1 MTWAVVRQLLVGGA
15 AAVVLSARVGTQA
28 PATQAPPPSPPTA
41 TPKPAPPPAG
51 QAQPPATESGVQP
64 QPPASGQQPTS
75 PGAPEQPTF
84 RAGVEVVSL
93 NVTVT
98 ERDGRFVG
106 GLPQDAFSVFE
117 DGVKQDVIFF
127 SGTQL
132 PTALGLLV
140 DTSASMNEKLPI
152 AQQAAIGFI
161 QRMRPE
167 DLLTIVD
174 FDSRAE
180 ILQGFTAD
188 QPRLTAAIRRTTAGG
203 STSLYNAVYV
213 ALNEFKKIRAA
224 NAQNEVRRQ
233 AIVVLSDGED
243 TSSLVPFEEVLEL
256 AKRTEV
262 AIYAIG
268 LKDGGGGPRNR
279 PMGGFSES
287 DFVLKQFAQETG
299 GKAFFPTSA
308 EELSVIYG
316 SVADELAA
324 QYTVGYASRN
334 QRRDG
339 RWRRV
344 VVRVERPNTIART
357 KQGYYGPTN

>member
-1 MTWAVVRQLLVGGA
+1 MKRAVARQLLVAGA
-15 AAVVLSARVGTQA
+15 AALVLSARVGTQA
-28 PATQAPPPSPPTA
+28 PTTPTAPRPNVPATSPAAPPD
-41 TPKPAPPPAG
+41 G
-51 QAQPPATESGVQP
+51 QSQPPASESGVQP
-64 QPPASGQQPTS
+64 PATQPPAS
-75 PGAPEQPTF
+75 PEQPTF

-98 ERDGRFVG
+98 ERDGRFVS
-106 GLPQDAFSVFE
+106 GLPQEAFSVFE

-161 QRMRPE
+161 QRMRP
-167 DLLTIVD
+167 DDILTIVD

-188 QPRLTAAIRRTTAGG
+188 QPRLAAAIRRTTAGG

-224 NAQNEVRRQ
+224 SAQNEVRRQ

-256 AKRTEV
+256 AKRSEV
-262 AIYAIG
+262 AIYTIG
-268 LKDGGGGPRNR
+268 LKDGAGPRTR

-299 GKAFFPTSA
+299 GKAFFLTNA
-308 EELSVIYG
+308 EELSTIYG
-316 SVADELAA
+316 AVADELSA

-334 QRRDG
+334 PRRDG
-339 RWRRV
+339 RWRRI

-357 KQGYYGPTN
+357 KQGYYGPTE

>member
-1 MTWAVVRQLLVGGA
+1 MSPAFRRHLAIGGLA
-15 AAVVLSARVGTQA
+15 ALALSVRVGTQA
-28 PATQAPPPSPPTA
+28 PVQPPPPT
-41 TPKPAPPPAG
+41 PAPSPGTTRTPGTPPADAG
-51 QAQPPATESGVQP
+51 TQPPAP
-64 QPPASGQQPTS
+64 D
-75 PGAPEQPTF
+75 QPTF

-98 ERDGRFVG
+98 ERDGRFVA
-106 GLPQDAFSVFE
+106 GLPQEAFSVFE

-161 QRMRPE
+161 ERMRA
-167 DLLTIVD
+167 DDILTIVD
-174 FDSRAE
+174 FDSRTE
-180 ILQGFTAD
+180 ILQGFTPD
-188 QPRLTAAIRRTTAGG
+188 QARLVTAIKRTSAGG
-203 STSLYNAVYV
+203 STSLYNAIYV
-213 ALNEFKKIRAA
+213 ALNEFRKIRAA
-224 NAQNEVRRQ
+224 NAQSDVRRQ

-256 AKRTEV
+256 AKRSEV

-268 LKDGGGGPRNR
+268 LREGNGKSR
-279 PMGGFSES
+279 PLGGFSEA

-299 GKAFFPTSA
+299 GRAFFPTSA
-308 EELSVIYG
+308 DELSGIYG

-339 RWRRV
+339 RWRRI
-344 VVRVERPNTIART
+344 VVRVDRQNTIART

>member
-1 MTWAVVRQLLVGGA
+1 MSRALLRPFVVAAVA
-15 AAVVLSARVGTQA
+15 AAALTVRVGTQA
-28 PATQAPPPSPPTA
+28 PVTPASPEPVAQAPSQPVAPAA
-41 TPKPAPPPAG
+41 T
-51 QAQPPATESGVQP
+51 QPPAT
-64 QPPASGQQPTS
+64 PT
-75 PGAPEQPTF
+75 PAPEQPTF

-98 ERDGRFVG
+98 ERDGRFVS
-106 GLPQDAFSVFE
+106 GLPQEAFSVFE

-140 DTSASMNEKLPI
+140 DTSASMNERLPI
-152 AQQAAIGFI
+152 AQQAAIGFVE
-161 QRMRPE
+161 RMAA
-167 DLLTIVD
+167 DDVLTIID

-180 ILQGFTAD
+180 ILQGFTPD
-188 QPRLTAAIRRTTAGG
+188 QAKLAAAIKRTTAGG
-203 STSLYNAVYV
+203 STSLYNAVYI

-224 NAQNEVRRQ
+224 NSSQDVRRQ

-256 AKRTEV
+256 AKRSEV

-268 LKDGGGGPRNR
+268 LKDSDSKNR
-279 PMGGFSES
+279 PMGGFSEA

-299 GKAFFPTSA
+299 GKAFFPSNA
-308 EELSVIYG
+308 NELPAIYG
-316 SVADELAA
+316 AVADELAA
-324 QYTVGYASRN
+324 QYTIGYASRN
-334 QRRDG
+334 ARRDG
-339 RWRRV
+339 RWRRI

-357 KQGYYGPTN
+357 KQGYYAPTS

>member
-1 MTWAVVRQLLVGGA
+1 MTRAVVRQCLTGGA
-15 AAVVLSARVGTQA
+15 AALVLTVRVGTQA
-28 PATQAPPPSPPTA
+28 PATPMPRPSPPPAAPA
-41 TPKPAPPPAG
+41 TSPATQPPATDSG
-51 QAQPPATESGVQP
+51 AQPPAAG
-64 QPPASGQQPTS
+64 QPPVPAE
-75 PGAPEQPTF
+75 PGQPTF

-98 ERDGRFVG
+98 ERDGRFVS
-106 GLPQDAFSVFE
+106 GLPQEAFSVFE

-167 DLLTIVD
+167 DILTIVD

-268 LKDGGGGPRNR
+268 LKDGGGPRNR

-308 EELSVIYG
+308 DELSVIYG

-339 RWRRV
+339 RWRRI

>member
-1 MTWAVVRQLLVGGA
+1 MTLAVLRQLLVGGA
-15 AAVVLSARVGTQA
+15 AALVLSARVGTQA
-28 PATQAPPPSPPTA
+28 PATQTPPPSPPTS
-41 TPKPAPPPAG
+41 TPAKAPGPPPAG
-51 QAQPPATESGVQP
+51 QEQPPATESGA
-64 QPPASGQQPTS
+64 QPPAAGQQPPR

-98 ERDGRFVG
+98 ERDGRFVS
-106 GLPQDAFSVFE
+106 GLPQEAFSVFE
-117 DGVKQDVIFF
+117 DGVKQDVMFF

-152 AQQAAIGFI
+152 AQQAAVGFI

-167 DLLTIVD
+167 DLVTIVD

-188 QPRLTAAIRRTTAGG
+188 QNRLTSAIRRTTAGG

-224 NAQNEVRRQ
+224 SAQNEVRRQ

-268 LKDGGGGPRNR
+268 LKDGGGPRNR

-308 EELSVIYG
+308 DELTNIYG
-316 SVADELAA
+316 AVADELAA

-334 QRRDG
+334 VRRDG
-339 RWRRV
+339 RWRRI

-357 KQGYYGPTN
+357 KQGYYGPT

>member
-1 MTWAVVRQLLVGGA
+1 MTSGVIGQLLAGV
-15 AAVVLSARVGTQA
+15 AVALVLTARVGSQAPAPAPAPLPA
-28 PATQAPPPSPPTA
+28 PATQGPPGAAAQT
-41 TPKPAPPPAG
+41 PPPAAG
-51 QAQPPATESGVQP
+51 AQPQAPDQP
-64 QPPASGQQPTS
+64 S
-75 PGAPEQPTF
+75 F
-84 RAGVEVVSL
+84 RAGIEVVSL

-98 ERDGRFVG
+98 ERDGRFVN
-106 GLPQDAFSVFE
+106 GLTQESFSVFE

-127 SGTQL
+127 SGTRL

-140 DTSASMNEKLPI
+140 DTSASMNDKLPI
-152 AQQAAIGFI
+152 AQQAAIGFV
-161 QRMRPE
+161 QRMRPD

-180 ILQGFTAD
+180 ILQAFTAD
-188 QPRLTAAIRRTTAGG
+188 QARLSAAIKRTTAGG

-224 NAQNEVRRQ
+224 SAQSEVRRQ

-256 AKRTEV
+256 AKRSEV
-262 AIYAIG
+262 AIYTIG
-268 LKDGGGGPRNR
+268 LKDGNGPRGR
-279 PMGGFSES
+279 PSSGFSES

-308 EELSVIYG
+308 DELSGIYG

-334 QRRDG
+334 PRRDG

-344 VVRVERPNTIART
+344 VVRVERPNTLART
-357 KQGYYGPTN
+357 KQGYYGPTE

>member
-1 MTWAVVRQLLVGGA
+1 MTGRGVWQWVLGGA
-15 AAVVLSARVGTQA
+15 AIVLLTAHVGTQA
-28 PATQAPPPSPPTA
+28 PA
-41 TPKPAPPPAG
+41 
-51 QAQPPATESGVQP
+51 PPATPAPAQP
-64 QPPASGQQPTS
+64 QTPVPQAPAPGDPATATTQPPGQLPGQPPGPPA
-75 PGAPEQPTF
+75 APDQPTF

-98 ERDGRFVG
+98 ERDGRFVS
-106 GLPQDAFSVFE
+106 GLPQEAFSVFE

-140 DTSASMNEKLPI
+140 DTSASMNEKLPV

-161 QRMRPE
+161 ERMRA
-167 DLLTIVD
+167 DDILTIVD

-180 ILQGFTAD
+180 ILQGFTSD
-188 QPRLTAAIRRTTAGG
+188 QARLATAIRRTTAGG
-203 STSLYNAVYV
+203 STSLYNAVYI

-224 NAQNEVRRQ
+224 SAQNEVRRQ

-268 LKDGGGGPRNR
+268 LKDGAPRGR

-299 GKAFFPTSA
+299 GKAFFVTNPDDLA
-308 EELSVIYG
+308 GIYG
-316 SVADELAA
+316 AVADELAA

-357 KQGYYGPTN
+357 KQGYYGPTE

>member
-1 MTWAVVRQLLVGGA
+1 MIRPGVRLA
-15 AAVVLSARVGTQA
+15 AAGPAAALLLTTHVLTQAQA
-28 PATQAPPPSPPTA
+28 PAGDDLTARPAPAQVPAPPSPQDRP
-41 TPKPAPPPAG
+41 
-51 QAQPPATESGVQP
+51 AQPAD
-64 QPPASGQQPTS
+64 
-75 PGAPEQPTF
+75 QPTF

-98 ERDGRFVG
+98 ERDGRFVS
-106 GLPQDAFSVFE
+106 GLPQEAFSVYE
-117 DGVKQDVIFF
+117 DGVKQEIIFF

-140 DTSASMNEKLPI
+140 DTSASMNDKMAI
-152 AQQAAIGFI
+152 TQQAAIGFVE
-161 QRMRPE
+161 RMRAE
-167 DLLTIVD
+167 DILTIVD

-180 ILQGFTAD
+180 ILQGFTSD
-188 QPRLTAAIRRTTAGG
+188 QAQLTAAIRRTTAGG

-224 NAQNEVRRQ
+224 NTQQEVRRQ

-256 AKRTEV
+256 AKRSEV
-262 AIYAIG
+262 AIYTIG
-268 LKDGGGGPRNR
+268 LKDGADKAR
-279 PMGGFSES
+279 PMGGFRES
-287 DFVLKQFAQETG
+287 DFVLRQFAQETG

-308 EELSVIYG
+308 AELPAIYG
-316 SVADELAA
+316 QVADELAS
-324 QYTVGYASRN
+324 QYTLGYASRN
-334 QRRDG
+334 ARRDG

-357 KQGYYGPTN
+357 KQGYYGPTE

>member
-1 MTWAVVRQLLVGGA
+1 MTQALLRTILAGSV
-15 AAVVLSARVGTQA
+15 AAVLAQAPVGSQA
-28 PATQAPPPSPPTA
+28 PA
-41 TPKPAPPPAG
+41 
-51 QAQPPATESGVQP
+51 P
-64 QPPASGQQPTS
+64 QPPVPAPAEQAPAAAPAQDPAQAADQPI
-75 PGAPEQPTF
+75 F

-98 ERDGRFVG
+98 ERDGKFVT
-106 GLPQDAFSVFE
+106 GLAKESFSVFE
-117 DGVKQDVIFF
+117 DGVKQDIIFF
-127 SGTQL
+127 SGTAL
-132 PTALGLLV
+132 PTALGLLI
-140 DTSASMNEKLPI
+140 DTSASMNDKMAI
-152 AQQAAIGFI
+152 TQQAAIGFVD
-161 QRMRPE
+161 RMHAE
-167 DLLTIVD
+167 DVLTIVD

-180 ILQGFTAD
+180 ILQGFTAE
-188 QPRLTAAIRRTTAGG
+188 RASLAAAIKRTTAGG
-203 STSLYNAVYV
+203 STSLYNAVYI

-224 NAQNEVRRQ
+224 NTQQEVRRQ

-256 AKRTEV
+256 AKRSEV

-268 LKDGGGGPRNR
+268 LKDPGAKGR

-299 GKAFFPTSA
+299 GKAFFPTDA
-308 EELSVIYG
+308 DALPAIYAA
-316 SVADELAA
+316 VADELAA

-339 RWRRV
+339 RWRRI

-357 KQGYYGPTN
+357 KQGYYAPTS

>member
-1 MTWAVVRQLLVGGA
+1 M
-15 AAVVLSARVGTQA
+15 
-28 PATQAPPPSPPTA
+28 
-41 TPKPAPPPAG
+41 
-51 QAQPPATESGVQP
+51 
-64 QPPASGQQPTS
+64 
-75 PGAPEQPTF
+75 
-84 RAGVEVVSL
+84 
-93 NVTVT
+93 
-98 ERDGRFVG
+98 
-106 GLPQDAFSVFE
+106 FE

-161 QRMRPE
+161 QRMRP
-167 DLLTIVD
+167 DDILTIVD

-268 LKDGGGGPRNR
+268 LKDGGGPRNR

-308 EELSVIYG
+308 DELPVIYG
-316 SVADELAA
+316 V
-324 QYTVGYASRN
+324 
-334 QRRDG
+334 RR
-339 RWRRV
+339 R
-344 VVRVERPNTIART
+344 
-357 KQGYYGPTN
+357 

>member
-1 MTWAVVRQLLVGGA
+1 MSRALLSQIVVGA
-15 AAVVLSARVGTQA
+15 AAATVLSVRVGTQA
-28 PATQAPPPSPPTA
+28 PATPAPTPAQPVVPTA
-41 TPKPAPPPAG
+41 SQPAA
-51 QAQPPATESGVQP
+51 P
-64 QPPASGQQPTS
+64 QV
-75 PGAPEQPTF
+75 PEQPTF

-98 ERDGRFVG
+98 ERDGRFVS
-106 GLPQDAFSVFE
+106 GLPQEAFSVFE
-117 DGVKQDVIFF
+117 DGVKQEVIFF

-140 DTSASMNEKLPI
+140 DTSASMNEKLPV

-161 QRMRPE
+161 ERMAA
-167 DLLTIVD
+167 DDILTIID

-180 ILQGFTAD
+180 ILQGFTPD
-188 QPRLTAAIRRTTAGG
+188 QAKLATAIKRTTAGG
-203 STSLYNAVYV
+203 STSLYNAVYI

-224 NAQNEVRRQ
+224 NSTQEVRRQ

-256 AKRTEV
+256 AKRSEV

-268 LKDGGGGPRNR
+268 LKDGGAKNR
-279 PMGGFSES
+279 PMGGFSEA

-308 EELSVIYG
+308 DELPAIYG
-316 SVADELAA
+316 AVADELAA

-334 QRRDG
+334 ARRDG

-357 KQGYYGPTN
+357 KQGYYAPSS

>member
-1 MTWAVVRQLLVGGA
+1 MTAGAVRQLVAGGA
-15 AAVVLSARVGTQA
+15 VALVLTARVGSQA
-28 PATQAPPPSPPTA
+28 PATPAAPTPVPPVAAAAPDAAAQAPAQTPPD
-41 TPKPAPPPAG
+41 
-51 QAQPPATESGVQP
+51 QPPAP
-64 QPPASGQQPTS
+64 D
-75 PGAPEQPTF
+75 QPTF
-84 RAGVEVVSL
+84 RAGIEVVSL

-98 ERDGRFVG
+98 ERDGRFVN
-106 GLPQDAFSVFE
+106 GLTQEAFSVFE
-117 DGVKQDVIFF
+117 DGVKQEVIFF
-127 SGTQL
+127 SGTRL

-140 DTSASMNEKLPI
+140 DTSASMNDKLPI
-152 AQQAAIGFI
+152 AQQAAIGFV
-161 QRMRPE
+161 QRMRPD

-180 ILQGFTAD
+180 ILQAFTAD
-188 QPRLTAAIRRTTAGG
+188 QARLSTAIKRTTAGG

-224 NAQNEVRRQ
+224 SAQSEVRRQ

-256 AKRTEV
+256 AKRSEV

-268 LKDGGGGPRNR
+268 LKDGNGPRGR
-279 PMGGFSES
+279 AAGGFNES

-308 EELSVIYG
+308 DELSGIYG
-316 SVADELAA
+316 AVADELAA

-334 QRRDG
+334 PRRDG

-344 VVRVERPNTIART
+344 VVRVERPNTLART
-357 KQGYYGPTN
+357 KQGYYGPTE

>member
-1 MTWAVVRQLLVGGA
+1 MMRVLLRRAVLGVAATVSLS
-15 AAVVLSARVGTQA
+15 AAV
-28 PATQAPPPSPPTA
+28 ATQTPTTPVPAQPSAP
-41 TPKPAPPPAG
+41 
-51 QAQPPATESGVQP
+51 AQPPAAP
-64 QPPASGQQPTS
+64 QDPLPPT
-75 PGAPEQPTF
+75 PEQPTF

-98 ERDGRFVG
+98 ERDGRFVS
-106 GLPQDAFSVFE
+106 GLPQESFSVFE
-117 DGVKQDVIFF
+117 DGVKQEVIFF

-161 QRMRPE
+161 ERMRA
-167 DLLTIVD
+167 DDILTIVD

-188 QPRLTAAIRRTTAGG
+188 QARLVTAIKRTTAGG
-203 STSLYNAVYV
+203 STSLYNAIYV

-224 NAQNEVRRQ
+224 SAQNEVRRQ

-243 TSSLVPFEEVLEL
+243 TSSLVQFEEVLEL

-268 LKDGGGGPRNR
+268 LKDGSARTR
-279 PMGGFSES
+279 PMGGFSEA

-308 EELSVIYG
+308 DELASIYG
-316 SVADELAA
+316 AVADELAA
-324 QYTVGYASRN
+324 QYTLGYASRN
-334 QRRDG
+334 VRRDG

-344 VVRVERPNTIART
+344 VVRVERPNTVART
-357 KQGYYGPTN
+357 KQGYYGPTE

>member
-1 MTWAVVRQLLVGGA
+1 MTRAVLRQCLTGGA
-15 AAVVLSARVGTQA
+15 AALVLTVRVGTQA
-28 PATQAPPPSPPTA
+28 PTAPMPRPSPPTTAPA
-41 TPKPAPPPAG
+41 TSPAT
-51 QAQPPATESGVQP
+51 QPPATESGA
-64 QPPASGQQPTS
+64 QPPAAGQPPVPAE
-75 PGAPEQPTF
+75 PGQPTF

-98 ERDGRFVG
+98 ERDGRFVS

-117 DGVKQDVIFF
+117 DGVKQEVIFF

-167 DLLTIVD
+167 DILTIVD

-268 LKDGGGGPRNR
+268 LKDGGGPRNR

-308 EELSVIYG
+308 DELSVIYG

-339 RWRRV
+339 RWRRI

>member
-1 MTWAVVRQLLVGGA
+1 MSRTTLRALLIGGVSA
-15 AAVVLSARVGTQA
+15 LCLSTSVWTQA
-28 PATQAPPPSPPTA
+28 PTPQTPT
-41 TPKPAPPPAG
+41 PPPAAPAAPAASE
-51 QAQPPATESGVQP
+51 AQPPTPPPDPDAQAADQP
-64 QPPASGQQPTS
+64 V
-75 PGAPEQPTF
+75 F

-93 NVTVT
+93 TVTVT
-98 ERDGRFVG
+98 ERDGRFVQ
-106 GLPQDAFSVFE
+106 GLPQEAFSVFE

-140 DTSASMNEKLPI
+140 DTSASMNEKLPV

-161 QRMRPE
+161 QRMRA
-167 DLLTIVD
+167 DDILTIVD

-180 ILQGFTAD
+180 ILQGFTPD
-188 QPRLTAAIRRTTAGG
+188 QEKLTTAIKRTTAGG

-224 NAQNEVRRQ
+224 SSQQEVRRQ

-256 AKRTEV
+256 AKRSEV

-268 LKDGGGGPRNR
+268 LKESNGKGR
-279 PMGGFSES
+279 PLGGFSES
-287 DFVLKQFAQETG
+287 DFVLKQFAMETG

-308 EELSVIYG
+308 DQLTAIYS

-324 QYTVGYASRN
+324 QYTIGYASRN

-357 KQGYYGPTN
+357 KQGYYGPTE

>member
-1 MTWAVVRQLLVGGA
+1 M
-15 AAVVLSARVGTQA
+15 
-28 PATQAPPPSPPTA
+28 
-41 TPKPAPPPAG
+41 
-51 QAQPPATESGVQP
+51 
-64 QPPASGQQPTS
+64 
-75 PGAPEQPTF
+75 
-84 RAGVEVVSL
+84 
-93 NVTVT
+93 TVT
-98 ERDGRFVG
+98 ERDGRFVS
-106 GLPQDAFSVFE
+106 GLPQEAFSVFE
-117 DGVKQDVIFF
+117 DGVKQEVIFF

-161 QRMRPE
+161 QRMRP
-167 DLLTIVD
+167 DDILTIVD

-188 QPRLTAAIRRTTAGG
+188 QARLTAAIRRTTAGG

-224 NAQNEVRRQ
+224 SAQNEVRRQ

-268 LKDGGGGPRNR
+268 LKDGAGPRNR

-308 EELSVIYG
+308 DELSVIYG
-316 SVADELAA
+316 
-324 QYTVGYASRN
+324 VG
-334 QRRDG
+334 RR
-339 RWRRV
+339 
-344 VVRVERPNTIART
+344 
-357 KQGYYGPTN
+357 

>member
-1 MTWAVVRQLLVGGA
+1 MTATARALMAVGV
-15 AAVVLSARVGTQA
+15 AAVLLSSRVLTQGQA
-28 PATQAPPPSPPTA
+28 PAAPAQP
-41 TPKPAPPPAG
+41 PAPPPQGDGLTVQQVAPQTPAAPEPG
-51 QAQPPATESGVQP
+51 Q
-64 QPPASGQQPTS
+64 
-75 PGAPEQPTF
+75 PGAAPAQPEQPAF
-84 RAGVEVVSL
+84 RTGVEVVSL

-98 ERDGRFVG
+98 ERDGRFVS
-106 GLPQDAFSVFE
+106 GLPQEAFSVFE
-117 DGVKQDVIFF
+117 DGVKQEVIFF

-140 DTSASMNEKLPI
+140 DTSASMNDKLPV

-161 QRMRPE
+161 ERMRA
-167 DLLTIVD
+167 DDILTIVD

-180 ILQGFTAD
+180 ILQGFTPD
-188 QPRLTAAIRRTTAGG
+188 QERLTAAIRRTTAGG

-268 LKDGGGGPRNR
+268 LKDGEKGRGL
-279 PMGGFSES
+279 GGFRES

-299 GKAFFPTSA
+299 GKAFFPNSA
-308 EELSVIYG
+308 DELPAIYG

-324 QYTVGYASRN
+324 QYTIGYASRN
-334 QRRDG
+334 TRRDG

-357 KQGYYGPTN
+357 KQGYYGPTE

>member
-1 MTWAVVRQLLVGGA
+1 MRQALLRGFIVGA
-15 AAVVLSARVGTQA
+15 AAVVALSARVDTQA
-28 PATQAPPPSPPTA
+28 PTTPAQPPPSSSAPQVPD
-41 TPKPAPPPAG
+41 TPSAPQTPAPPAG
-51 QAQPPATESGVQP
+51 SAQPPA
-64 QPPASGQQPTS
+64 
-75 PGAPEQPTF
+75 PGAPAGPDQPTF

-98 ERDGRFVG
+98 ERDGRFVS
-106 GLPQDAFSVFE
+106 GLPQEAFSVFE
-117 DGVKQDVIFF
+117 DGVKQEVIFF

-140 DTSASMNEKLPI
+140 DTSASMNEKLPV

-161 QRMRPE
+161 ERMRAE
-167 DLLTIVD
+167 DIVTIVD

-180 ILQGFTAD
+180 ILQGFTPD
-188 QPRLTAAIRRTTAGG
+188 QVKLATAIRRTTAGG

-224 NAQNEVRRQ
+224 NKQDEVRRQ

-256 AKRTEV
+256 AKRSEV

-268 LKDGGGGPRNR
+268 LKDGAAKTR
-279 PMGGFSES
+279 PMGGFNEA

-308 EELSVIYG
+308 DELAGIYG

-357 KQGYYGPTN
+357 KQGYYGPTE

>member
-1 MTWAVVRQLLVGGA
+1 MRRAFLRQIVIGA
-15 AAVVLSARVGTQA
+15 AAAAALTAHVD
-28 PATQAPPPSPPTA
+28 TQAPPTLAPTWPAAPAAATKLDDTQTPAAPVTDQARPPV
-41 TPKPAPPPAG
+41 PQAPD
-51 QAQPPATESGVQP
+51 
-64 QPPASGQQPTS
+64 
-75 PGAPEQPTF
+75 QPTF

-98 ERDGRFVG
+98 ERDGRFVS
-106 GLPQDAFSVFE
+106 GLPQEAFSVFE
-117 DGVKQDVIFF
+117 DGVKQEVIFF

-140 DTSASMNEKLPI
+140 DTSASMNDKLPI

-161 QRMRPE
+161 ERMRAE
-167 DLLTIVD
+167 DILTIVD

-180 ILQGFTAD
+180 ILQGFTPD
-188 QPRLTAAIRRTTAGG
+188 QAKLATAIRRTTAGG

-213 ALNEFKKIRAA
+213 ALNEFKKVRAA
-224 NAQNEVRRQ
+224 SAQAEVRRQ

-256 AKRTEV
+256 AKRSEV

-268 LKDGGGGPRNR
+268 LKDGGAKGR
-279 PMGGFSES
+279 PMGGFSEA

-308 EELSVIYG
+308 DELHAIYA
-316 SVADELAA
+316 SVADELAS

-339 RWRRV
+339 RWRRI

-357 KQGYYGPTN
+357 KQGYYGPTD

>member
-1 MTWAVVRQLLVGGA
+1 MTQALLRTILAGSV
-15 AAVVLSARVGTQA
+15 AAVLAQAPVGSQA
-28 PATQAPPPSPPTA
+28 PA
-41 TPKPAPPPAG
+41 
-51 QAQPPATESGVQP
+51 P
-64 QPPASGQQPTS
+64 QPPVPAPAADQAPAAAPPQDPAQAADQPI
-75 PGAPEQPTF
+75 F

-98 ERDGRFVG
+98 ERDGKFVT
-106 GLPQDAFSVFE
+106 GLAKESFSVFE
-117 DGVKQDVIFF
+117 DGVKQDIIFF
-127 SGTQL
+127 SGTAL
-132 PTALGLLV
+132 PTALGLLI
-140 DTSASMNEKLPI
+140 DTSASMNDKMAI
-152 AQQAAIGFI
+152 TQQAAIGFVD
-161 QRMRPE
+161 RMHAE
-167 DLLTIVD
+167 DVLTIVD

-180 ILQGFTAD
+180 ILQGFTAE
-188 QPRLTAAIRRTTAGG
+188 RASLAAAIKRTTAGG
-203 STSLYNAVYV
+203 STSLYNAVYI

-224 NAQNEVRRQ
+224 NTQQEVRRQ

-256 AKRTEV
+256 AKRSEV

-268 LKDGGGGPRNR
+268 LKDPGAKGR

-299 GKAFFPTSA
+299 GKAFFPTDA
-308 EELSVIYG
+308 DALPAIYAA
-316 SVADELAA
+316 VADELAA

-339 RWRRV
+339 RWRRI

-357 KQGYYGPTN
+357 KQGYYAPTS

>member
-1 MTWAVVRQLLVGGA
+1 MSRALLRQIVLGA
-15 AAVVLSARVGTQA
+15 AAASVLSVRVGTQA
-28 PATQAPPPSPPTA
+28 PATPAPAAQAPAVPAPNQPPT
-41 TPKPAPPPAG
+41 PP
-51 QAQPPATESGVQP
+51 V
-64 QPPASGQQPTS
+64 
-75 PGAPEQPTF
+75 PEQPTF

-98 ERDGRFVG
+98 ERDGRFVS
-106 GLPQDAFSVFE
+106 GLPQEAFAVFE
-117 DGVKQDVIFF
+117 DGVRQDVIFF

-140 DTSASMNEKLPI
+140 DTSASMNERLPI

-161 QRMRPE
+161 ERMAA
-167 DLLTIVD
+167 DDILTIID

-180 ILQGFTAD
+180 ILQGFTPD
-188 QPRLTAAIRRTTAGG
+188 QAKLATAIKRTTAGG
-203 STSLYNAVYV
+203 STSLYNAIYI

-224 NAQNEVRRQ
+224 NSAQEVRRQ

-256 AKRTEV
+256 AKRSEV

-268 LKDGGGGPRNR
+268 LKDPAARNR
-279 PMGGFSES
+279 PMGGFSEA

-299 GKAFFPTSA
+299 GKAFFPSSA
-308 EELSVIYG
+308 DELAVIYG
-316 SVADELAA
+316 AVADELAA
-324 QYTVGYASRN
+324 QYTIGYASRN
-334 QRRDG
+334 PRRDG

-357 KQGYYGPTN
+357 KQGYYAPSS

>member
-1 MTWAVVRQLLVGGA
+1 MTPAVVRQLLVAGA
-15 AAVVLSARVGTQA
+15 AALVLSARVGTQ
-28 PATQAPPPSPPTA
+28 PATQAPPPSPPRA
-41 TPKPAPPPAG
+41 PAQPSVPPPTG
-51 QAQPPATESGVQP
+51 QAQPPATESGVA
-64 QPPASGQQPTS
+64 QPPASAQQPPV
-75 PGAPEQPTF
+75 PGAAEQPTF
-84 RAGVEVVSL
+84 RSGVEVVSL

-98 ERDGRFVG
+98 ERDGRFVS

-152 AQQAAIGFI
+152 AQQAAVGFI
-161 QRMRPE
+161 ERMRPD
-167 DLLTIVD
+167 DLMTIVD

-180 ILQGFTAD
+180 ILQTFTAD
-188 QPRLTAAIRRTTAGG
+188 QQRLTSAIRRTTAGG

-224 NAQNEVRRQ
+224 SAQTEVRRQ
-233 AIVVLSDGED
+233 AVVVLSDGED

-256 AKRTEV
+256 AKRSEV
-262 AIYAIG
+262 GIYAIG
-268 LKDGGGGPRNR
+268 LKDGGGPRNR

-299 GKAFFPTSA
+299 GKAFFPTGADELPTIYSA
-308 EELSVIYG
+308 
-316 SVADELAA
+316 VADELAA

-334 QRRDG
+334 ARRDG
-339 RWRRV
+339 RWRRI

-357 KQGYYGPTN
+357 KQGYYGPT

>member
-1 MTWAVVRQLLVGGA
+1 MSRTALRTLLTSGVSALCLSTSVWTRTPAPQTPTPTPAQAVPAQADPAQPVPVPP
-15 AAVVLSARVGTQA
+15 A
-28 PATQAPPPSPPTA
+28 PAE
-41 TPKPAPPPAG
+41 
-51 QAQPPATESGVQP
+51 TE
-64 QPPASGQQPTS
+64 AQPTS
-75 PGAPEQPTF
+75 PSNSQAGDQPIF

-93 NVTVT
+93 TVTVT
-98 ERDGRFVG
+98 ERDGRFVQ
-106 GLPQDAFSVFE
+106 GLPQEAFSVFE

-140 DTSASMNEKLPI
+140 DTSASMNEKLPV
-152 AQQAAIGFI
+152 AQQAAVGFI
-161 QRMRPE
+161 QRMRA
-167 DLLTIVD
+167 DDILTIVD

-180 ILQGFTAD
+180 ILQGFTPD
-188 QPRLTAAIRRTTAGG
+188 QDKLTTAIKRTTAGG

-224 NAQNEVRRQ
+224 SSQQEVRRQ

-256 AKRTEV
+256 AKRSEV
-262 AIYAIG
+262 AIYTIG
-268 LKDGGGGPRNR
+268 LKESNGKGR
-279 PMGGFSES
+279 PLGGFSES
-287 DFVLKQFAQETG
+287 DFVLKQFAMETG
-299 GKAFFPTSA
+299 GKSFFPTSA
-308 EELSVIYG
+308 DQLPAIY
-316 SVADELAA
+316 SAVADELAA
-324 QYTVGYASRN
+324 QYTIGYASRN

-357 KQGYYGPTN
+357 KQGYYGPTE

>member
-1 MTWAVVRQLLVGGA
+1 MPPAFA
-15 AAVVLSARVGTQA
+15 ADERLQRHQ
-28 PATQAPPPSPPTA
+28 PATSLRAQ
-41 TPKPAPPPAG
+41 PPPALSRCRG
-51 QAQPPATESGVQP
+51 QPPT
-64 QPPASGQQPTS
+64 PA
-75 PGAPEQPTF
+75 APDQPTF

-98 ERDGRFVG
+98 ERDGRFVS
-106 GLPQDAFSVFE
+106 GLPQEAFSVFE

-161 QRMRPE
+161 QRMRP
-167 DLLTIVD
+167 DDILTIVD

-188 QPRLTAAIRRTTAGG
+188 QARLTAAIRRTTAGG

-224 NAQNEVRRQ
+224 SAQNEVRRQ

-268 LKDGGGGPRNR
+268 LKDGGGPTESPHGRLQRVGLRPEAVCPGNR
-279 PMGGFSES
+279 RQG
-287 DFVLKQFAQETG
+287 VLPDQRRRVVRPFTA
-299 GKAFFPTSA
+299 
-308 EELSVIYG
+308 

-334 QRRDG
+334 SRRDG
-339 RWRRV
+339 RWRRI

>member
-1 MTWAVVRQLLVGGA
+1 VW
-15 AAVVLSARVGTQA
+15 TQA
-28 PATQAPPPSPPTA
+28 PASQSPA
-41 TPKPAPPPAG
+41 TPANQPAP
-51 QAQPPATESGVQP
+51 AQPPAAPPEPAASQS
-64 QPPASGQQPTS
+64 QPPMPPPDTDAQAAGQPI
-75 PGAPEQPTF
+75 F

-93 NVTVT
+93 TVTVT
-98 ERDGRFVG
+98 ERDGRFVS
-106 GLPQDAFSVFE
+106 GLPQEAFSVFE
-117 DGVKQDVIFF
+117 DGVKQEVIFF

-140 DTSASMNEKLPI
+140 DTSASMNDKLPV

-161 QRMRPE
+161 QRMRA
-167 DLLTIVD
+167 DDILTIVD

-180 ILQGFTAD
+180 ILQGFTPD
-188 QPRLTAAIRRTTAGG
+188 QEKLETAIRRTTAGG

-224 NAQNEVRRQ
+224 SSQQEVRRQ

-256 AKRTEV
+256 AKRSEV
-262 AIYAIG
+262 AIYTIG
-268 LKDGGGGPRNR
+268 LKESNGKGR
-279 PMGGFSES
+279 PLGGFSES
-287 DFVLKQFAQETG
+287 DFVLKQFAMETG
-299 GKAFFPTSA
+299 GKSFFPTSA
-308 EELSVIYG
+308 AELPAIYS

-324 QYTVGYASRN
+324 QYTIGYASRN

-357 KQGYYGPTN
+357 KQGYYGPTE